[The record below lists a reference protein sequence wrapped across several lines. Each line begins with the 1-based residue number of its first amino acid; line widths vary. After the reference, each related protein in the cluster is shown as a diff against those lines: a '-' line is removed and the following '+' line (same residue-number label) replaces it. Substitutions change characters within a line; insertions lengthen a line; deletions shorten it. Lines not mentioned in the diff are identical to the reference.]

1 LSVWSGDL
9 GLDSGIPQSVY
20 RIDTT
25 DMTQIGLKG
34 LKPGE
39 SFAYEGGSITFEGYV
54 QWVNLNFVAD
64 PGKHLALLGGIVA
77 ILGLLA
83 SLFTRRRRIWI
94 RVGDQVEVAGLAKNA
109 APGLEVEMQ
118 GFVKMLKGEKEMSRS
133 WAFAS
138 NYLVYSAMAVYA
150 ISFLAHLIETA
161 WAVKVP
167 ADKNSTLDYKRTEKV
182 ARIATALMI
191 LGFLLLLAGVIARGI
206 SAGRVPWGNMYEF
219 SITGALAFSGAYL
232 LALRKYDLRWL
243 GLLVSVSV
251 LLTIGTAITVL
262 YVPSAPLVPA
272 LKSEWLVIHVST
284 AIISGGVFLLSNVIA
299 SAYLYLDRMEK
310 KGERTPWAKRLP
322 DLETLDLL
330 SYRLV
335 AFVFPLWTFSV
346 IAGAIWA
353 ESAWGRYWGW
363 DPKETWAFIT
373 WVAYAAYLH
382 ARVTIGWRG
391 RRAAWLCLFA
401 GSTFLFNYVYVNIWG
416 TGKHTYS
423 GL

>member
-1 LSVWSGDL
+1 
-9 GLDSGIPQSVY
+9 
-20 RIDTT
+20 
-25 DMTQIGLKG
+25 
-34 LKPGE
+34 
-39 SFAYEGGSITFEGYV
+39 
-54 QWVNLNFVAD
+54 
-64 PGKHLALLGGIVA
+64 
-77 ILGLLA
+77 
-83 SLFTRRRRIWI
+83 
-94 RVGDQVEVAGLAKNA
+94 
-109 APGLEVEMQ
+109 
-118 GFVKMLKGEKEMSRS
+118 
-133 WAFAS
+133 
-138 NYLVYSAMAVYA
+138 LVYSAMAVYA
-150 ISFLAHLIETA
+150 FSFLAHIVETA

-167 ADKNSTLDYKRTEKV
+167 TNKDAVLDYKRTEKV
-182 ARIATALMI
+182 ARVATALMI
-191 LGFLLLLAGVIARGI
+191 LGFVLLFAGVIARGI

-232 LALRKYDLRWL
+232 LALRKFDLRWL
-243 GLLVSVSV
+243 GLLVSFSV

-299 SAYLYLDRMEK
+299 SAYLYLDRVEQ
-310 KGERTPWAKRLP
+310 KGERAPWAKRLP

-346 IAGAIWA
+346 ISGAIWA

-401 GSTFLFNYVYVNIWG
+401 GSTFLFNYVYINIWG